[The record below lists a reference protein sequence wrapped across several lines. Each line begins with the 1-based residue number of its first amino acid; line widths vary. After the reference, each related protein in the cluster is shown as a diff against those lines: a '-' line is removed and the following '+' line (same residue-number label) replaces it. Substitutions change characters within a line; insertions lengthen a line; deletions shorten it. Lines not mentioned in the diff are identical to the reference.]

1 MKKSDVLNAFK
12 EWLKIKKE
20 ELDHDEAL
28 FGKECISEVGKVYF
42 SDYMKAKENLLYE
55 TSSPLE
61 FIQALE
67 SFYDAYVAYLKTIA
81 FVSSEDIVGFIEDR
95 CTFINE
101 LRDLFLRIALYGI
114 KWEDE

>member
-67 SFYDAYVAYLKTIA
+67 SLYDDYVGDLIIT
-81 FVSSEDIVGFIEDR
+81 SSDTRENNQD
-95 CTFINE
+95 TFIYE